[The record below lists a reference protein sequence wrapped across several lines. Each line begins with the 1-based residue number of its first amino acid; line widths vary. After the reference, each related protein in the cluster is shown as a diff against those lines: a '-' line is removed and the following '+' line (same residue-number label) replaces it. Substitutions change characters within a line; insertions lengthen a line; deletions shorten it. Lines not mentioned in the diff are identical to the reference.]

1 MLRRRL
7 LWLLS
12 LFGLVS
18 KLFSQALLEHG
29 IAFVHGHIADG
40 QGKRFFAAHQ
50 YQRLLGPR
58 DSGIDQVPLE
68 HHIMRHEYWH
78 HNDRVLTAL
87 GFVYRCGIGQ
97 HQLVKLR
104 HIIDNQT
111 VVKLDAQLPILR
123 VNLLHDAD
131 VAVED
136 LFFVVVADLHDL
148 VAPAVFHSPAAQ
160 A

>member
-1 MLRRRL
+1 
-7 LWLLS
+7 
-12 LFGLVS
+12 
-18 KLFSQALLEHG
+18 
-29 IAFVHGHIADG
+29 
-40 QGKRFFAAHQ
+40 
-50 YQRLLGPR
+50 
-58 DSGIDQVPLE
+58 
-68 HHIMRHEYWH
+68 MRHQHRH
-78 HNDRVLTAL
+78 HDDRVLAAL
-87 GFVYRCGIGQ
+87 GFVYCSGIGQ

-160 A
+160 TKAVGVHGLLEDLVQICRANDTALHGRQNLDILRSSAIVLRQAPLYQVNDGLRRRFGVLLLNKEKVCVPPI